1 MLTNELVFNKD
12 LINEI
17 SVYRYPLMEQE
28 GDGVDLTWCVAI
40 DNDKIE
46 RKGDNYPI
54 YEVPSATIVLLDEF
68 VWFPGWAS
76 PETIVTGSI
85 GRVTTAGQYHITLN
99 AAARSLETFHLSM
112 RRPIPYFSGEWIA
125 ACPHLLGK
133 KERTAFRM
141 TMRFRELPEPKN
153 AGRGKFTSLV
163 YKWDN

>member
-1 MLTNELVFNKD
+1 MLTKELAFNQG

-17 SVYRYPLMEQE
+17 SIYRYPLMEQE
-28 GDGVDLTWCVAI
+28 GEGVDLTWCVAI

-54 YEVPSATIVLLDEF
+54 YEVPSGRIVLLDEC

-76 PETIVTGSI
+76 QETIVNGSI
-85 GRVTTAGQYHITLN
+85 GRVTTTGQYHITLN
-99 AAARSLETFHLSM
+99 ASARGQETFHLSM
-112 RRPIPYFSGEWIA
+112 RRPISYFRGEWIA

-153 AGRGKFTSLV
+153 AKRGKFINLI
-163 YKWDN
+163 YKWD